1 MSFECGCR
9 NHLFSVRWAA
19 MIGPLTQR
27 GPSFPSAGGCPCSPS
42 QPCLGAGPIS
52 WCDGPQA
59 WSGAFTLGGGSRWFL
74 VKALSTT
81 VFYKAFYK
89 RLLYFLRFLMSLHN
103 LPLLTL
109 NHLESSYTIIYT
121 CDLILN
127 KGRILTK
134 HPRDFTG

>member
-1 MSFECGCR
+1 MTGS
-9 NHLFSVRWAA
+9 
-19 MIGPLTQR
+19 LTQG
-27 GPSFPSAGGCPCSPS
+27 GPSFHSAGGCPCSPS
-42 QPCLGAGPIS
+42 QLCLGAGPIG

-59 WSGAFTLGGGSRWFL
+59 WSGAFTLGGGSLGFL

-89 RLLYFLRFLMSLHN
+89 LLLYFLRCLMSPHN

-109 NHLESSYTIIYT
+109 ESSCTIIYT

-127 KGRILTK
+127 KGRIRTK
-134 HPRDFTG
+134 HPRGVTE